1 MAHGETRESYNSRKS
16 VIYVPQSITRVQVLV
31 TIERN
36 GYVTQVLP
44 EAVFTHE

>member
-1 MAHGETRESYNSRKS
+1 MTHGETRESYNSCRS
-16 VIYVPQSITRVQVLV
+16 VVYAPQSITYVQVLV

-36 GYVTQVLP
+36 GYVTQVFP